1 MNKSCGRDHKPVA
14 TVRQIRARSFPGGLD
29 SATLKLSNCERNV
42 LMKGT
47 VVHHEHRIGF
57 LVIRDDKGEFA
68 LAELLGNYD
77 VEMGDIVSG
86 NLHTNGKE
94 TLFNQTQNEA
104 MEVSV
109 KGYGLSEQDAIS
121 MLLRTH

>member
-1 MNKSCGRDHKPVA
+1 
-14 TVRQIRARSFPGGLD
+14 
-29 SATLKLSNCERNV
+29 
-42 LMKGT
+42 MKGT